1 MNMPRQQNPAT
12 RRTGAALVQRVA
24 AASLLALALTA
35 PQAGAHH
42 SFSAEFDINKKVH
55 LEGEVVMME
64 WVNPHSWLHVK
75 IVNEAGEE
83 EVWRVEGGAPSALL
97 RRGWNRN
104 SLPPGTKVIVDGYQ
118 ARDGAPRMNA
128 ADIVFP
134 DGRKL
139 NLGSSQPD
147 ELQRQ

>member
-1 MNMPRQQNPAT
+1 MKKLLNLFIAGAT
-12 RRTGAALVQRVA
+12 LGLVA
-24 AASLLALALTA
+24 GN
-35 PQAGAHH
+35 AGAHH
-42 SFSAEFDINKKVH
+42 AFSAEFDINKPVH

-75 IVNEAGEE
+75 VLDQNGAEV
-83 EVWRVEGGAPSALL
+83 VWRVEGGAPSALL

-104 SLPPGTKVIVDGYQ
+104 SLPPGTKVTVDGYQ

-128 ADIVFP
+128 RDIVFP

-139 NLGSSQPD
+139 NLGSSNPEATAGQ
-147 ELQRQ
+147 